1 MTAQDN
7 ERRRFSRIH
16 FNAQTRLHQDQC
28 QIEVKLLDISL
39 KGLLTQTSRASD
51 LDLSQPIRVDIQ
63 LDEQTGIQMETRAV
77 HHGNGQLGLQCI
89 RIEVESI
96 AHLRRLIEL
105 NLGDARAAERE
116 LAELSTF

>member
-7 ERRRFSRIH
+7 ERRRFSRIR
-16 FNAQTRLHQDQC
+16 FDAQTRLHQDQC

-39 KGLLTQTSRASD
+39 KGLLTQTSRARD

-77 HHGNGQLGLQCI
+77 HHGNEQLGLQCI
-89 RIEVESI
+89 CIEVESI

-116 LAELSTF
+116 LTELSTF